1 MPSRKYPGSFGS
13 KNVSFIL
20 NQMLQTMLF
29 YSYGKAFFIVKNA
42 FREQKKQL
50 TIGVFCKAILHF
62 QDVPPLLYSQSLDQS
77 GLCAISAH
85 YFMSFPFTF
94 LNRNVGYNS

>member
-42 FREQKKQL
+42 FTEQKNQL
-50 TIGVFCKAILHF
+50 TVGVFSKAILHF
-62 QDVPPLLYSQSLDQS
+62 QDVPPLLYSQSLDRSAYVQS
-77 GLCAISAH
+77 QLTILCH
-85 YFMSFPFTF
+85 F
-94 LNRNVGYNS
+94 LLHF